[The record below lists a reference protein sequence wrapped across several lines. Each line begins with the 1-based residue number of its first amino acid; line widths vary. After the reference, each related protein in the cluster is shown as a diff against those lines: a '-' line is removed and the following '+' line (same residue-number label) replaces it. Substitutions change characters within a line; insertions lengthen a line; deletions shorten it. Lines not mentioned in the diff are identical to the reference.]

1 MLSGKMKSRNA
12 KRIVAL
18 AASLALGIAVAGPVS
33 FSNIPIINSAG
44 QPVVQIVV
52 GSTAQP
58 SDGVVAANIAAVIGN
73 MAFTSQPVTASVSG
87 TSGLSCAVTA
97 PTCTLS
103 NQQVWLG
110 EKGTV
115 TASGSFTI
123 QALIGSYLNGG
134 NLNYQNLAN
143 TKTAQSGTNN
153 QYAYPDASSGP
164 WTITSSPTA
173 TSAWAGVGLS
183 GVASVT
189 ADTNGG
195 GFASSAFTS
204 SAYDNVVR
212 LSQTQVPGLLA
223 SSGTNAESEYL
234 WLAGFPVYDQASGVA
249 SFQLLDTQG
258 AYQAQFGNP
267 IISNTTSHP
276 SFTLLGQ
283 NWSLYKVVTYPTA
296 ATYPTSSQFIIGG
309 KVQLAQQA
317 TKLQTV
323 YVGHNI
329 TSGPITVVLQDLS
342 YPTSGGFASASLG
355 VYKNGVFA
363 NQTSVFPGNTVTV
376 NASGT
381 MIFINV
387 PTTFPG
393 LYSYQKWAK
402 IQLFSN
408 IFNITS
414 QKVFNGSTNNNWYA
428 NLQWTTNMSTAASS
442 YKAFEANAY
451 LEGIVLYSNQ
461 SKTTNLGSGQTFSF
475 IQDPA
480 KWKVS
485 FAGDS
490 LGAPGSSN
498 NNYDPLSFS
507 TDLQSSM
514 QYQNLATGA
523 ADAQSVTSNGFQA
536 SGFSFGAYPGPTN
549 NAIVSNA
556 VVAGDVGFL
565 TSATPY
571 NVVYEFNVNAGGA
584 APNSNAGF
592 SANTEI
598 VTTTG
603 NAITVAA
610 ISSIPPQYKYVS
622 YYVSNTAGGT
632 ALYYAGNTPITG
644 GSTSA
649 FNIAT
654 AGPTTNA
661 TVLQA
666 SISPMPTAEISGVG
680 NTLNTSFVTQP
691 VNLFE
696 VSSTLSTP
704 FQVVPN
710 DGSQAPNANGNGVN
724 YILDAYK
731 YTVQNVIAA
740 NSNSI
745 TSSPNYGM
753 MVQMQANGGAA
764 SLNGNYISN
773 TNPLTVTIDGYKA
786 GSSGLSTPSV
796 TFKNIAVSPGSVIMP
811 SNGIALQNVTNIQ
824 LGYPLPLPGVTVNVW
839 ETANTANVVDG
850 NNDILM
856 GTLNYEGPVIEYK
869 TTQYPYQVATNANSL
884 SSTGAT
890 VYYTAGSQ
898 TNMKFLLD
906 PSSIPG
912 NTVQRATYFT
922 YNVPMVVIPSQT
934 AAGANVTFDI
944 TNSSTILSNPG
955 YWLNQTNSNGQE
967 WEYFSNSG
975 NGVKMPVG
983 FRDERGGELASLSN
997 TGATYDMAKSVDVLQ
1012 LLVGPSNSTVS
1023 STTQT
1028 FGPYKVGQATNI
1040 ANVSIAAVNGTCSF
1054 ASTASNCAVSGV
1066 SNLTATPSVSSAVV
1080 PVKLDTS
1087 STPLAVLDSNAN
1099 NASTLIVVGSKYV
1112 NSVAAQLFAQNPSF
1126 DSSFGPSSVVV
1137 QAFGTSRILVAGY
1150 TANQTVQAGNQ
1161 FIQDLLSGASS

>member
-1 MLSGKMKSRNA
+1 
-12 KRIVAL
+12 
-18 AASLALGIAVAGPVS
+18 
-33 FSNIPIINSAG
+33 
-44 QPVVQIVV
+44 
-52 GSTAQP
+52 
-58 SDGVVAANIAAVIGN
+58 
-73 MAFTSQPVTASVSG
+73 
-87 TSGLSCAVTA
+87 
-97 PTCTLS
+97 
-103 NQQVWLG
+103 
-110 EKGTV
+110 
-115 TASGSFTI
+115 
-123 QALIGSYLNGG
+123 
-134 NLNYQNLAN
+134 
-143 TKTAQSGTNN
+143 
-153 QYAYPDASSGP
+153 
-164 WTITSSPTA
+164 
-173 TSAWAGVGLS
+173 
-183 GVASVT
+183 
-189 ADTNGG
+189 
-195 GFASSAFTS
+195 
-204 SAYDNVVR
+204 
-212 LSQTQVPGLLA
+212 
-223 SSGTNAESEYL
+223 
-234 WLAGFPVYDQASGVA
+234 
-249 SFQLLDTQG
+249 
-258 AYQAQFGNP
+258 
-267 IISNTTSHP
+267 
-276 SFTLLGQ
+276 
-283 NWSLYKVVTYPTA
+283 
-296 ATYPTSSQFIIGG
+296 
-309 KVQLAQQA
+309 
-317 TKLQTV
+317 
-323 YVGHNI
+323 
-329 TSGPITVVLQDLS
+329 
-342 YPTSGGFASASLG
+342 
-355 VYKNGVFA
+355 
-363 NQTSVFPGNTVTV
+363 
-376 NASGT
+376 
-381 MIFINV
+381 
-387 PTTFPG
+387 
-393 LYSYQKWAK
+393 
-402 IQLFSN
+402 
-408 IFNITS
+408 
-414 QKVFNGSTNNNWYA
+414 
-428 NLQWTTNMSTAASS
+428 
-442 YKAFEANAY
+442 
-451 LEGIVLYSNQ
+451 
-461 SKTTNLGSGQTFSF
+461 
-475 IQDPA
+475 
-480 KWKVS
+480 
-485 FAGDS
+485 
-490 LGAPGSSN
+490 
-498 NNYDPLSFS
+498 
-507 TDLQSSM
+507 M

-523 ADAQSVTSNGFQA
+523 ADAQSVTSNGFTA
-536 SGFSFGAYPGPTN
+536 NGFVQSTPG
-549 NAIVSNA
+549 
-556 VVAGDVGFL
+556 
-565 TSATPY
+565 
-571 NVVYEFNVNAGGA
+571 
-584 APNSNAGF
+584 
-592 SANTEI
+592 
-598 VTTTG
+598 
-603 NAITVAA
+603 
-610 ISSIPPQYKYVS
+610 
-622 YYVSNTAGGT
+622 
-632 ALYYAGNTPITG
+632 G
-644 GSTSA
+644 GSGA
-649 FNIAT
+649 FT
-654 AGPTTNA
+654 P
-661 TVLQA
+661 
-666 SISPMPTAEISGVG
+666 SAEISGVG

-696 VSSTLSTP
+696 VSSSLSTP

-731 YTVQNVIAA
+731 YTAQNVIAA

-745 TSSPNYGM
+745 TSFPNYGM

-796 TFKNIAVSPGSVIMP
+796 TFKNIADSGYVTMP
-811 SNGIALQNVTNIQ
+811 SNGIVLQNVTNIQ
-824 LGYPLPLPGVTVNVW
+824 LGYPLPLPGVTVKVW
-839 ETANTANVVDG
+839 ETANTENVVDG

-856 GTLNYEGPVIEYK
+856 GVLNYDGPVIEYK

-884 SSTGAT
+884 SSAGAT